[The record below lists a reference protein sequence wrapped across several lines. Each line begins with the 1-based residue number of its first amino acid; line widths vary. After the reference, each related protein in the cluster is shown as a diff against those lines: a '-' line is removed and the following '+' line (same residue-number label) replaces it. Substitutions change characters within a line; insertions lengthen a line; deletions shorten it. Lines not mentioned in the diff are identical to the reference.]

1 MKIDPGVL
9 TDQPKLKEMLD
20 QFIGCRDDR
29 SSWEY
34 SLYPSLTLKYASSSK
49 LVWEFQVEKQH
60 CNMTGNVHGGC
71 VASLVD
77 ECSGFAAFTHQ
88 GRNQWKNFGV
98 SVNISASYLRGIP
111 GGETARVEVTT
122 ERVGKTLA
130 NFYVKIFDA
139 KGRLCYTGNHTVFCT
154 DPKL

>member
-1 MKIDPGVL
+1 MIDK
-9 TDQPKLKEMLD
+9 TITYNNDH
-20 QFIGCRDDR
+20 
-29 SSWEY
+29 SSWEFLIY
-34 SLYPSLTLKYASSSK
+34 QSLTLKHASPNK
-49 LVWEFQVEKQH
+49 LVWEFDVGKQH

-77 ECSGFAAFTHQ
+77 ECSGFAAFTHK
-88 GRNQWKNFGV
+88 GRNQWKNYGV

-139 KGRLCYTGNHTVFCT
+139 NDRLCYTGSHTVFCT
-154 DPKL
+154 DPKI

>member
-1 MKIDPGVL
+1 MSFIINIL
-9 TDQPKLKEMLD
+9 TWYDC
-20 QFIGCRDDR
+20 I
-29 SSWEY
+29 
-34 SLYPSLTLKYASSSK
+34 
-49 LVWEFQVEKQH
+49 V
-60 CNMTGNVHGGC
+60 
-71 VASLVD
+71 
-77 ECSGFAAFTHQ
+77 

-139 KGRLCYTGNHTVFCT
+139 KDRLCYTGNHTVFCT
-154 DPKL
+154 DPKIWFFMQIGYTLPRIKILEESHSNNVYTYTLNTSNLDNKSPLTWSSCYVFTRTFQESSNFHIRKRIDIISNG